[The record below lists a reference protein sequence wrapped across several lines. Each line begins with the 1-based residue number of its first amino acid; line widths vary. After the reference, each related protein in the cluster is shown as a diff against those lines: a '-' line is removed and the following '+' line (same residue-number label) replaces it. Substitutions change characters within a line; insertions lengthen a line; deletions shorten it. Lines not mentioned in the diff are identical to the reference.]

1 MIIDVITGLF
11 YLIHAWDRIRVHHQ
25 HITQLLTGNPLNA
38 YRYYSDVQ
46 RREKKNRPG
55 FYGQGGLNPIITAEF
70 NCWNKDQLPKKRNL
84 GVIQACL
91 PDQLCAAN
99 VTSYDETMLKIPKNI
114 VMWK

>member
-1 MIIDVITGLF
+1 MFCDDHYLQVNITRSNLECWMIIDVITGLF

-55 FYGQGGLNPIITAEF
+55 FYGQGGLNPIITAEC
-70 NCWNKDQLPKKRNL
+70 NC
-84 GVIQACL
+84 
-91 PDQLCAAN
+91 
-99 VTSYDETMLKIPKNI
+99 
-114 VMWK
+114 